1 MLFWSW
7 YSNSYSYGYCF
18 FKWPY
23 FFTSRD
29 IFWVYRQGLLS
40 LKIKFE
46 EPHVLLVLK
55 LLLHLL
61 FGYLHHSPLPGLK
74 FILLT
79 HIYLSLFLFNLM
91 KHNIDFLLKALI
103 SLSLLQLSLLYA
115 ILPELVW
122 SITLLRLLL
131 STLIASYRSR
141 SSKSFLS
148 SRLRG
153 DFMVNSILVKTSP
166 KTLLHSVWFL
176 IGLDQCLRHR
186 TTVYL
191 REDRLDLL
199 MGNSLILIFAQY
211 PSINQTWKEAL
222 IHVVHI
228 LFLGLFQLDLIML
241 NEWVFKLSLK
251 LNLLSILINLPIRL

>member
-7 YSNSYSYGYCF
+7 YSNSYSYGYYF

-23 FFTSRD
+23 LFTSRD

-55 LLLHLL
+55 LLLHLF
-61 FGYLHHSPLPGLK
+61 FGYLHQPPLPGLK

-79 HIYLSLFLFNLM
+79 HVYLSLFLFYLV

-122 SITLLRLLL
+122 SITLLWLLL
-131 STLIASYRSR
+131 STLITSYRSR

-148 SRLRG
+148 SRLRKI
-153 DFMVNSILVKTSP
+153 MVNSILVKTSP

-176 IGLDQCLRHR
+176 IGLDQCLRYWA
-186 TTVYL
+186 TVYL
-191 REDRLDLL
+191 WEDRLNLL
-199 MGNSLILIFAQY
+199 MGNSLILIF
-211 PSINQTWKEAL
+211 P
-222 IHVVHI
+222 
-228 LFLGLFQLDLIML
+228 
-241 NEWVFKLSLK
+241 
-251 LNLLSILINLPIRL
+251 